1 MSIGERITEERKRL
15 KLTQAE
21 FALKMG
27 VSLST
32 QKRFEGNE
40 RAPSVHYI
48 GDLAKAG
55 VDIGF
60 VMSGGRSPFEQIS
73 VWPIFDSDVSKSLA
87 VAALQLDIEGF
98 TEMTS
103 TIKSDNAAD
112 IMALVLDAL
121 IENSPPLQ
129 ARLKK

>member
-1 MSIGERITEERKRL
+1 MSIGDRISKERKRL

-27 VSLST
+27 VSLSS
-32 QKRFEGNE
+32 QKRFEANE

-48 GDLAKAG
+48 GDMAKLGA
-55 VDIGF
+55 DIGY

-87 VAALQLDIEGF
+87 LAALQLDIEGF
-98 TEMTS
+98 AEMTS
-103 TIKSDNAAD
+103 AIKSDNAAD
-112 IMALVLDAL
+112 IMEGVLDAL
-121 IENSPPLQ
+121 IENSPTLQ
-129 ARLKK
+129 ARIKK